1 MDSLSPDTDWQNLF
15 AILKTTM
22 EEKGTEQ
29 LPGEVPISLTRKDA
43 FGQYRKAYFNM
54 DALLNRLIIRTQL
67 YSQREELYLTLRES
81 HQIDQHRREDIP
93 YTSEQ
98 KIAEKT
104 ARNAIQQNNNE
115 ELEGVIEELR
125 TEAASKVMSESTLEN
140 ITRNARRHGANFMIY
155 FNKLRPYIDP
165 ETLLEQLQERLQ
177 GNNNDKLRLTNYANA
192 VIFWALADNHPF
204 KILIREAFE
213 ENQRYT
219 PQEIYDKLNPIF
231 RNQHLGDLQ
240 NPSTAVKYLFITQ
253 RENSNQGAYYRITR
267 LYAEEIQPALPNTY
281 HIIDWFECNY

>member
-1 MDSLSPDTDWQNLF
+1 MAEPVCNSQNNHGR
-15 AILKTTM
+15 
-22 EEKGTEQ
+22 KGTEQ
-29 LPGEVPISLTRKDA
+29 LPGEVPISLTQKDA

-54 DALLNRLIIRTQL
+54 DALLNRLIVRTQL

-115 ELEGVIEELR
+115 ELEGMIEELR

-140 ITRNARRHGANFMIY
+140 ITRHARRHGANFMIY

-165 ETLLEQLQERLQ
+165 ETLLEQLQERFQ

-219 PQEIYDKLNPIF
+219 PQEIYDLCGSILKL
-231 RNQHLGDLQ
+231 
-240 NPSTAVKYLFITQ
+240 
-253 RENSNQGAYYRITR
+253 
-267 LYAEEIQPALPNTY
+267 
-281 HIIDWFECNY
+281 